1 MATVHDVRAVAAT
14 LPRSTEHLVRD
25 RVTFRVKQIV
35 YAKLSR
41 DETLMGLGFPKAERA
56 DLVASDDRFLLP
68 PESDLRFNW
77 VVCKLPLI
85 GTDELEEWVCDAWAL
100 CVPKFLVR
108 ERLLR
113 SE

>member
-1 MATVHDVRAVAAT
+1 MATVHDVRVIALT

-41 DETLMGLGFPKAERA
+41 NEQLMGLGFPKAERA
-56 DLVASDDRFLLP
+56 ALVANDDRFLMP

-77 VVCKLPLI
+77 VVCRLPLL
-85 GTDELEEWVCDAWAL
+85 GTEELDEFVCDAWAL

-108 ERLLR
+108 ERLFR